1 MELCGEYML
10 CIVAIHNA
18 NLIVIAMHAIMLT
31 PIHVYT
37 PYTDHTYC
45 SAHVYVIS

>member
-10 CIVAIHNA
+10 CIIAIQNT
-18 NLIVIAMHAIMLT
+18 NLIVIAMHAIMFT

-37 PYTDHTYC
+37 LYTDHTYC